1 VSPAAG
7 ALSREPIAMVAR
19 ACALVLPLFCLVE
32 VNYPQLSPQSELA
45 IFAALGVA
53 IVLLGGR
60 GPAPSPDGGRLRTP
74 VAEGEP
80 AAAPAAPPPAPS
92 HPRRRRF
99 TTALSALAALAFAA
113 VCLYIV
119 VQTEPALSSWWSD
132 GRSLGDRA
140 GAETALDLIVGVAG
154 LALILIATHRALGW
168 ALPTLALAFLAY
180 ARWGSALPDWLL
192 PHRGYGV
199 ERIVAQ
205 TFLHSQ
211 GVFGVALN
219 VMFTY
224 VFPFLVFGALL
235 EASGATGYILDVSR
249 RLLGKT
255 RGGAAKVAVVASGLM
270 GSLSGSA
277 VANTATTGTFTIP
290 MMRAAGFAPHTAAG
304 LEAAASS
311 GGALVPPVMGA
322 GAYMMLEIV
331 TPPVTYLQIVRA
343 ALIPSI
349 LYYLSL
355 FLVVHF
361 RAHRLHTLNLSNA
374 PTPSSISNE
383 SPAPL
388 PAPSIVSVGQGGV
401 GRGAS
406 SQGRQTRRTT
416 ERDGRPQGDS
426 AEADE
431 GRANPNPHTQSA
443 PRPLGGGPSAHPG
456 GPITG
461 GPSAHPGGPAT
472 PTFFRW
478 EGAVFLGALLA
489 LITLLLLRYSVPR
502 AVTWSMAAVLA
513 LAALH
518 PRTRLTP
525 RSLAAAL
532 TSASRGGVAL
542 IAAAAAVGVV
552 LGVVTLTGA
561 GSRLPALLLPRAQDH
576 LPLALVA
583 LMLSSLVLGMG
594 LPSAVCYLLL
604 ATLVGPVLGQL
615 GVVPLAAHLF
625 IFYFGMMSMVTPPVA
640 LAAYT
645 AGSIAGAGIW
655 ASSMAAFRFS
665 LIGFVLPFLFV
676 YHPELLMLEPA
687 GGTAAPWAI
696 VAAAAVTALGIVPL
710 AAAAAGWLGRPLGI
724 AARAALFAAAA
735 LALAPTP
742 SGAPLAAAPLTA
754 GAPVSALN
762 LAGLA
767 LTAGVWAVARW
778 MPHRRSRRS

>member
-1 VSPAAG
+1 VSPGGGDPPAGGSLPAA
-7 ALSREPIAMVAR
+7 AR

-32 VNYPQLSPQSELA
+32 VNYPRLSPQSELA

-60 GPAPSPDGGRLRTP
+60 GPAPG
-74 VAEGEP
+74 
-80 AAAPAAPPPAPS
+80 APARP
-92 HPRRRRF
+92 RRRF
-99 TTALSALAALAFAA
+99 TAALAALAALAFAA

-119 VQTEPALSSWWSD
+119 IQTEPAFARWWAA

-140 GAETALDLIVGVAG
+140 GAETALDLAAGIAG

-168 ALPTLALAFLAY
+168 ALPSLALAFLAY

-255 RGGAAKVAVVASGLM
+255 RGGPAKVAIVASGLM

-343 ALIPSI
+343 ALIPSL

-355 FLVVHF
+355 YLVVHF
-361 RAHRLHTLNLSNA
+361 RAHRLQALDGSSA
-374 PTPSSISNE
+374 PTS
-383 SPAPL
+383 APGAVS
-388 PAPSIVSVGQGGV
+388 APSTHPGGP
-401 GRGAS
+401 A
-406 SQGRQTRRTT
+406 
-416 ERDGRPQGDS
+416 
-426 AEADE
+426 
-431 GRANPNPHTQSA
+431 SA
-443 PRPLGGGPSAHPG
+443 PRPLGGRPS
-456 GPITG
+456 T
-461 GPSAHPGGPAT
+461 HPGGPAAA
-472 PTFFRW
+472 PAFFRW
-478 EGAVFLGALLA
+478 EGAVFLGSLLA

-502 AVTWSMAAVLA
+502 AVTWSMAAALLLA
-513 LAALH
+513 TVH
-518 PRTRLTP
+518 PRTRLTH
-525 RSLAAAL
+525 RSIAHAL

-561 GSRLPALLLPRAQDH
+561 GSRLPALLLPLAQDH
-576 LPLALVA
+576 LPLALLA

-655 ASSMAAFRFS
+655 ASSLAAFRFA
-665 LIGFVLPFLFV
+665 LIGFALPFLFV
-676 YHPELLMLEPA
+676 YRPELLMLAPA

-696 VAAAAVTALGIVPL
+696 VEATALIALGIVPL

-724 AARAALFAAAA
+724 AARSALFAAAA
-735 LALAPTP
+735 LALAPAQA
-742 SGAPLAAAPLTA
+742 GAPLAAAAPLAA

-767 LTAGVWAVARW
+767 LTAGVWASA
-778 MPHRRSRRS
+778 RRSSRRRATGS